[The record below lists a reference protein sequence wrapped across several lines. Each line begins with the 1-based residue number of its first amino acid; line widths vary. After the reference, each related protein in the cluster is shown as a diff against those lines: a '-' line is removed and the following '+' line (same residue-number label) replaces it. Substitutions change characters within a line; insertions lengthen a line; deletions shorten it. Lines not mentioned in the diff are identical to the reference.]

1 MTVAAARGF
10 SFLAVGSSI
19 TGFGRLYNII
29 PKFNVWNLGTFRKLG
44 VPYFGVLTIRILLS
58 RALK

>member
-1 MTVAAARGF
+1 MEKGHYEILLVRF
-10 SFLAVGSSI
+10 SYSI

-44 VPYFGVLTIRILLS
+44 VPYFGVLTIRIVLS